1 VGSDLDARMR
11 VLGPHVF
18 EGVPL
23 TRAAAAESVPLR
35 TAQRWLAA
43 YKADGA
49 AGLARTS
56 RSDRAKRRRIPAE
69 LVTLIE
75 GWALRRPPP
84 RVAEV
89 HREAVRVAAERGW
102 PAPSYPVVH
111 RIIAG
116 LDRSLAAFAQG
127 GSTYRDDF
135 ELVLRWESANPN
147 DLWQADHTELDVMIL
162 DEAGRPARPWL
173 TVILDDHSRAA
184 AGYTVFLGDPSAWQT
199 ALALRQAIWRKTDP
213 AWPVCGLPAAL
224 YVDNGADFTSTH
236 IGQVC
241 ADLRVQLIHTPP
253 GQPRGR
259 GKNERLFGTIT
270 TELLPKLPGYIPP
283 HNQGK
288 PVIPPTLSLSE
299 LDAMIGRYLIDD
311 YHRRVHTETGE
322 APVRRWLAG
331 GWLPR
336 MPETLE
342 SLDLLLLTVA
352 TPRKVHRDGIR
363 CHGLRYVSLTL
374 AAYVGEEVTIRY
386 DPRDLAEMRVFHQGK
401 FLCAAVSP
409 ELAAASISLKDL
421 QAARNRRRRQ
431 LRAELTAR
439 RSLVD
444 ELTHPVR
451 EAVPTES
458 ATIPREPTIAPAEPP
473 RPRTTRL
480 KIYRED

>member
-1 VGSDLDARMR
+1 MGTGLDARMR

-18 EGVPL
+18 DGVPL

-49 AGLARTS
+49 AGLARAS

-102 PAPSYPVVH
+102 SAPSYPVVH

-116 LDRSLAAFAQG
+116 LDRGLAAFAQG

-199 ALALRQAIWRKTDP
+199 ALALRQAIWRKADP

-224 YVDNGADFTSTH
+224 YVDYPDLVVMPTSP
-236 IGQVC
+236 
-241 ADLRVQLIHTPP
+241 RVRLP
-253 GQPRGR
+253 GR
-259 GKNERLFGTIT
+259 GSGS
-270 TELLPKLPGYIPP
+270 G
-283 HNQGK
+283 
-288 PVIPPTLSLSE
+288 
-299 LDAMIGRYLIDD
+299 
-311 YHRRVHTETGE
+311 
-322 APVRRWLAG
+322 
-331 GWLPR
+331 
-336 MPETLE
+336 
-342 SLDLLLLTVA
+342 
-352 TPRKVHRDGIR
+352 
-363 CHGLRYVSLTL
+363 
-374 AAYVGEEVTIRY
+374 
-386 DPRDLAEMRVFHQGK
+386 
-401 FLCAAVSP
+401 
-409 ELAAASISLKDL
+409 
-421 QAARNRRRRQ
+421 
-431 LRAELTAR
+431 
-439 RSLVD
+439 
-444 ELTHPVR
+444 
-451 EAVPTES
+451 
-458 ATIPREPTIAPAEPP
+458 
-473 RPRTTRL
+473 
-480 KIYRED
+480 